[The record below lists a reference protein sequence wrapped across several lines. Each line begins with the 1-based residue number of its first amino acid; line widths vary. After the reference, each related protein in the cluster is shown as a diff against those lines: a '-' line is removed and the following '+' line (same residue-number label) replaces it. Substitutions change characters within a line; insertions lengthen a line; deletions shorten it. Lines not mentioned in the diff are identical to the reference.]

1 MPVGCVEIGEC
12 LIELDSLYLCGVGVR
27 GDQCLDRV
35 SCLGGALL
43 TRLPSEFGELS
54 KLIRDQASR
63 LELFVLTGIAKPYDG
78 VMLGW
83 LL

>member
-1 MPVGCVEIGEC
+1 MVSGFVAISA
-12 LIELDSLYLCGVGVR
+12 LIPCHVR
-27 GDQCLDRV
+27 
-35 SCLGGALL
+35 GALL

-54 KLIRDQASR
+54 KLISDQASR
-63 LELFVLTGIAKPYDG
+63 LELFVLTGIAKPYEG